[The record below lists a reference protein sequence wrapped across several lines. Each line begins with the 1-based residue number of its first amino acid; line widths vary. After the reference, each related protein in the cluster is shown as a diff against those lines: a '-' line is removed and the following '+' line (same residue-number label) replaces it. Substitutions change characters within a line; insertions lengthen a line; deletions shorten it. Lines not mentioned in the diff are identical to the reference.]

1 MKKNFKCLLL
11 AALCCASIL
20 SASAQRL
27 TFEQYISAVA
37 QKNAA
42 YLAEKYNVSIAMA
55 NMRAAR
61 VFNDPELSV
70 TYGNNEDWSLMMG
83 QSVEVEL
90 SYNINLGGVRRA
102 RIHSA
107 NSEMEVSQA
116 SVDAYLCNLR
126 SEACQAW
133 AEAWRLRQ
141 KCNILRENIQDMDR
155 IAQSDS
161 IRLSVGDI
169 GRTDAMQSSLEA
181 RTLRSE
187 LLTAEA
193 EYRNA
198 LLGLSYLAGEEAIE
212 DIDAEALPQADS
224 YKQWLSCEPDK
235 LDKLDELDKLNQI
248 AEENRA
254 DLRAAELSQQ
264 LSANNLKLL
273 KASRAME
280 LGVSVGYSWNKEV
293 RNEIAPAPAFNG
305 FTVGVSVPLKFS
317 NSNKGEMLAA
327 GHAIEQSKA
336 TYEAARQQVRT
347 EVAQAYNTYTSAR
360 SVMEQYQGNILSDAR
375 TVLENRRAGYQ
386 LGETTLLEFLAA
398 QQSYREVMEA
408 YIDACANS
416 YASEVLLRQ
425 AIGL

>member
-1 MKKNFKCLLL
+1 MKKNFNRLLLL
-11 AALCCASIL
+11 ALACASIL
-20 SASAQRL
+20 TASAQRL

-55 NMRAAR
+55 NLRAAR
-61 VFNDPELSV
+61 VFNDPELSL

-83 QSVEVEL
+83 QAVEVEL
-90 SYNINLGGVRRA
+90 SYNFNLGGVRRA

-107 NSEMEVSQA
+107 KSEMEMSQA

-133 AEAWRLRQ
+133 AEAWRLRE

-155 IAQSDS
+155 ITQSDS

-198 LLGLSYLAGEEAIE
+198 LLSLSYLAGEVAIG
-212 DIDAEALPQADS
+212 DIAAETLPQSTQLYAVPEI
-224 YKQWLSCEPDK
+224 YQM
-235 LDKLDELDKLNQI
+235 
-248 AEENRA
+248 AEVNRA
-254 DLRAAELSQQ
+254 DLRSAELSQQ

-305 FTVGVSVPLKFS
+305 FTVGVSIPLKFS
-317 NSNKGEMLAA
+317 NANKGELLAA
-327 GHAIEQSKA
+327 DHAIKQSKA

-347 EVAQAYNTYTSAR
+347 EVAQAYNTYCSAR
-360 SVMEQYQGNILSDAR
+360 SLMVQYHGNILSDAR

-398 QQSYREVMEA
+398 QRSYREVQEA
-408 YIDACANS
+408 YIDACASS
-416 YASEVLLRQ
+416 YVSEVLLRQ

>member
-1 MKKNFKCLLL
+1 MKKNFNLILYI
-11 AALCCASIL
+11 ALCLASIQTT
-20 SASAQRL
+20 SAQRM
-27 TFEQYISAVA
+27 TFDQYLSAVA

-90 SYNINLGGVRRA
+90 SYNFNLGGVRRA

-133 AEAWRLRQ
+133 AEAWRLRE

-161 IRLSVGDI
+161 IRFSVGDI
-169 GRTDAMQSSLEA
+169 GRTDAMQYSLEA

-198 LLGLSYLAGEEAIE
+198 LLGLSYLAGEDAIS
-212 DIDAEALPQADS
+212 DIDAEALPLSGLS
-224 YKQWLSCEPDK
+224 YSTPEIYQM
-235 LDKLDELDKLNQI
+235 

-273 KASRAME
+273 KASLAME

-305 FTVGVSVPLKFS
+305 FTVGVSIPLKFS

-327 GHAIEQSKA
+327 GHAIDQSKA
-336 TYEAARQQVRT
+336 TYEAARQQVRK

-360 SVMEQYQGNILSDAR
+360 SVMVQYQGSILSDAR
-375 TVLENRRAGYQ
+375 TVLENRRAAYQ
-386 LGETTLLEFLAA
+386 LGETTLLDFLAA

-408 YIDACANS
+408 YIDACADN
-416 YASEVLLRQ
+416 YVSEVLLRQ